1 VLLTLILA
9 LAVFSLVEDSPL
21 SRLIASLGD
30 HQARMA
36 RGLTLP

>member
-1 VLLTLILA
+1 VLLTLLLA
-9 LAVFSLVEDSPL
+9 LAVFSLAGDSPL
-21 SRLIASLGD
+21 SGLIAALGD